1 MRIDLNADV
10 GEWTEDDPARVS
22 DTALMPFVTTVN
34 IACGAHAGDATSM
47 AVTVELAARSG
58 LAIGAHPGY
67 PDREGFGRR
76 QLDLTPDELRTTLLH
91 QVKAFAE
98 MCEAAGASLTHVK
111 AHGALYN
118 TAAKDSD
125 TARVIASVVREID
138 DTLALFGPPG
148 SALLA
153 AAREAGLRAVPEGFA
168 DRSYEPDGS
177 LRSRA
182 RDGAVLESPEPIAS
196 QAIHLATRQGVAASD
211 GTWIDVPAATICLHG
226 DTPGVVA
233 SARAIREALDSVGVE
248 IQRFD
253 AP

>member
-1 MRIDLNADV
+1 VRIDLNADV
-10 GEWTEDDPARVS
+10 GEWTEDDPTRVT
-22 DTALMPFVTTVN
+22 DVALLPFVTTVN

-47 AVTVELAARSG
+47 AVTVDLAARSG
-58 LAIGAHPGY
+58 LAIGAHPSY

-76 QLDLTPDELRTTLLH
+76 QLDLTPDELRTMLL
-91 QVKAFAE
+91 QQIEALAE
-98 MCEAAGASLTHVK
+98 VCEAAGASLTHVK

-118 TAAKDSD
+118 TAAKDPE
-125 TARVIASVVREID
+125 TARVIAEAVREID
-138 DTLALFGPPG
+138 AGLALFGPPG

-153 AAREAGLRAVPEGFA
+153 AARDAGLREVPEGFA

-177 LRSRA
+177 LRPRA
-182 RDGAVLESPEPIAS
+182 REGAVLDSPEPIAS

-211 GTWIDVPAATICLHG
+211 GTWIDVPAETICLHG

-233 SARAIREALDSVGVE
+233 SAQAIREGLDSMGVE
-248 IQRFD
+248 IRRFD

>member
-10 GEWTEDDPARVS
+10 GEWTQDDPARVT
-22 DTALMPFVTTVN
+22 DTALLPFVTTVN

-47 AVTVELAARSG
+47 AVTVDLAAQSG

-91 QVKAFAE
+91 QVEALAE
-98 MCEAAGASLTHVK
+98 VCQATGVSLTHVK

-118 TAAKDSD
+118 TAATDPD
-125 TARVIASVVREID
+125 TARVIAATVKEFD
-138 DTLALFGPPG
+138 DRLALFGPPG
-148 SALLA
+148 SVLLA
-153 AAREAGLRAVPEGFA
+153 AADDAGLRGVPEGFA

-182 RDGAVLESPEPIAS
+182 REGAVLASPEPTAS

-211 GTWIDVPAATICLHG
+211 GTWIEVPAATICLHG

-248 IQRFD
+248 IRRFD